1 MNSIPINFVGT
12 YNLGLPM
19 GDICQLEIKKQLF
32 EMKFRY
38 LIVLFCFLSISP
50 KVSGQVDLQQSFRE
64 CSIKGSTTI
73 YDYKNQ
79 YWIYSDSLDALKLSL
94 PASTFKIINLLIALE
109 IKVIKDENEVIKWV
123 GKTDTILYGYRPEI
137 YKDMTVREAFEVSAG
152 WVFIELA
159 KKIGKKNYTKYLN
172 ACRYGNLDLS
182 MKDVDFWNFGSFG
195 ISPQNQVMFLK
206 AVYEEKLP
214 FSKRNYEILKRVMVV
229 EKTNDYTIRAK
240 TGWTRDGGV
249 DSGWWV
255 GYVESRENTYFFA
268 TRISKKRSESNPNF
282 GQCRKT
288 ITKTILK
295 QINAI

>member
-1 MNSIPINFVGT
+1 
-12 YNLGLPM
+12 
-19 GDICQLEIKKQLF
+19 
-32 EMKFRY
+32 MKFRY

-123 GKTDTILYGYRPEI
+123 GKTDTTLYGYRPEI
-137 YKDMTVREAFEVSAG
+137 YKDMTLREAFEVSAG

-214 FSKRNYEILKRVMVV
+214 FSKRNYEILKRVMIV

-240 TGWTRDGGV
+240 TGWTRDGGI

>member
-123 GKTDTILYGYRPEI
+123 GKTDTTLYGYRPEI
-137 YKDMTVREAFEVSAG
+137 YKDMTLREAFEVSAG

-240 TGWTRDGGV
+240 TGWTRDGGI